1 MMEEINENELK
12 DLKEEIE
19 VAFMYQYADNKEAIA
34 SLTVECSPFFSI
46 MCC

>member
-1 MMEEINENELK
+1 MMEKVNENELK

-19 VAFMYQYADNKEAIA
+19 VVFMYQFADSKEGIA
-34 SLTVECSPFFSI
+34 SLTAECSPFFSI